1 MIAKTLAGA
10 GHQAYLVGGCVRDLL
25 RGTVHGE
32 LVEPKDWDIATDAVP
47 EEVQGLFADSVY
59 ENEFGTVLVKLGPLI
74 NADKRTD
81 KRGYIGVNQ
90 HANRRES
97 APLKAVEVT
106 TFRKDIG
113 YTDKRH
119 PDEVVFAKT
128 IEEDLA
134 RRDFT
139 VNAMAFN
146 LNPKHEARNPK
157 QIRNSNLSNS
167 KRIGLGNS
175 NLDIVSNFEFR
186 ISNFTLVD
194 PYGGVADIKSK
205 IIRAVGD
212 PSRRFEED
220 ALRLIR
226 AVRFA
231 VELGFSARGGPASG
245 WEIEKATAEA
255 VRRHAGLLEAI
266 AKERIRDE
274 FLKMMM
280 APRAAEGV
288 VMLEDLGL
296 LRFIMPEL
304 RDGIGCAQ
312 NKHHHYTVFDHNVRA
327 LNYAVEKKYSLA
339 VRLAS
344 LLHDVGKPRAKRGEG
359 PNATFHGHEVAGAR
373 MAARALDRLRVPK
386 ELAEEVIHLIRYHMF
401 YYNVDEV
408 SAAGVRRFLARVG
421 PEHVDNLLK
430 VREADRIGS
439 DVPKA
444 FPYKLRHLLFMIEKV
459 KHDPI
464 HPKMLAVRG
473 EDVMRLLGIPPGP
486 RVGHILAVLLEEVM
500 DEPKRN
506 TKKHLEPRVAELGK
520 LDDRGLE
527 ALARKARERA
537 EEFETDVEEE
547 MKKRHYVR

>member
-32 LVEPKDWDIATDAVP
+32 LVEPKDWDIATDAAP

-139 VNAMAFN
+139 VNAMA
-146 LNPKHEARNPK
+146 
-157 QIRNSNLSNS
+157 LSLTNDQRRTTNES
-167 KRIGLGNS
+167 CKSSVVSRGLK
-175 NLDIVSNFEFR
+175 
-186 ISNFTLVD
+186 LVD

>member
-1 MIAKTLAGA
+1 MEKQIPQEILKIGDKLNAAGFK
-10 GHQAYLVGGCVRDLL
+10 AYLVGGCVRDILL
-25 RGTVHGE
+25 GRA
-32 LVEPKDWDIATDAVP
+32 PKDWDIATDATP
-47 EEVQGLFADSVY
+47 EAVQKLFADSVY
-59 ENEFGTVLVKLGPLI
+59 ENNFGTVGVK
-74 NADKRTD
+74 T
-81 KRGYIGVNQ
+81 Q
-90 HANRRES
+90 SANS
-97 APLKAVEVT
+97 KLQIVEIT
-106 TFRKDIG
+106 TFRVEGG

-119 PDEVVFAKT
+119 PDTVRFAKT
-128 IEEDLA
+128 IEEDLS

-139 VNAMAFN
+139 INAMALN
-146 LNPKHEARNPK
+146 LTNNKKPITKDSYK
-157 QIRNSNLSNS
+157 LS
-167 KRIGLGNS
+167 
-175 NLDIVSNFEFR
+175 V
-186 ISNFTLVD
+186 ISDELLID
-194 PYGGVADIKSK
+194 PYGGQEDLKRK
-205 IIRAVGD
+205 LIRTVGD

-231 VELGFSARGGPASG
+231 VELGF
-245 WEIEKATAEA
+245 EIERGTAEA
-255 VRRHAGLLEAI
+255 VRHHAGLLEAI
-266 AKERIRDE
+266 AKERTRDE
-274 FLKMMM
+274 FLKIMMT
-280 APRAAEGV
+280 PRAAEGV

-296 LRFIMPEL
+296 LRFIIPEL

-312 NKHHHYTVFDHNVRA
+312 NRHHRYTVFDHNVRA

-344 LLHDVGKPRAKRGEG
+344 LLHDAGKPRAKRGEG
-359 PNATFHGHEVAGAR
+359 PDATFHGHEVAGAR

-386 ELAEEVIHLIRYHMF
+386 DLAEEVIHLVRYHMF

-421 PEHVDNLLK
+421 SKHVDNLLK

-486 RVGHILAVLLEEVM
+486 RVGHLLAVLLEEVL

-506 TKKHLEPRVAELGK
+506 TKKHLESRVAGLGK
-520 LDDRGLE
+520 LDNRGLE

-537 EEFETDVEEE
+537 EEFESDVEEE

>member
-1 MIAKTLAGA
+1 MVSKIPKEVKTIAKTLADA
-10 GHQAYLVGGCVRDLL
+10 GHQAYLVGGCVRDMLL
-25 RGTVHGE
+25 RE
-32 LVEPKDWDIATDAVP
+32 LGLSRVEGPKDWDVATDAMP
-47 EEVQGLFADSVY
+47 EQMQKIFTGSVY
-59 ENEFGTVLVKLGPLI
+59 ENDFGTVGVKTG
-74 NADKRTD
+74 AKDEK
-81 KRGYIGVNQ
+81 
-90 HANRRES
+90 
-97 APLKAVEVT
+97 LKVVEVT
-106 TFRKDIG
+106 TFRVEGG

-119 PDEVVFAKT
+119 PDTVRFAKT
-128 IEEDLA
+128 IAEDLS

-139 VNAMAFN
+139 VNAMALKLPTTNYKLKTGF
-146 LNPKHEARNPK
+146 
-157 QIRNSNLSNS
+157 
-167 KRIGLGNS
+167 
-175 NLDIVSNFEFR
+175 
-186 ISNFTLVD
+186 VD
-194 PYGGVADIKSK
+194 PYKGMEDLKAKL
-205 IIRAVGD
+205 IRAVGD

-231 VELGFSARGGPASG
+231 VELDF
-245 WEIEKATAEA
+245 EIERATAEA

-280 APRAAEGV
+280 TPRAAEGV

-296 LRFIMPEL
+296 LRFVVPEL

-312 NKHHHYTVFDHNVRA
+312 NRHHRYTVFDHNVRA
-327 LNYAVEKKYSLA
+327 LNYAVEKQYSLA

-344 LLHDVGKPRAKRGEG
+344 LFHDVGKPRAKRGEG

-386 ELAEEVIHLIRYHMF
+386 ELAEEVIHLVRYHMF

-473 EDVMRLLGIPPGP
+473 EDVMRLLGITPGP
-486 RVGHILAVLLEEVM
+486 RVGHILAVLLEEVL

-506 TKKHLEPRVAELGK
+506 AKKYLEPRVAELGK
-520 LDDRGLE
+520 LDEKGLE
-527 ALARKARERA
+527 ALARKARGA
-537 EEFETDVEEE
+537 AQEFESEVEEK
-547 MKKRHYVR
+547 MKGKYYVK